1 MGLNILEFN
10 GVVLSV
16 VDTLDDLLPVQS
28 SNMLIAAGF
37 AYVHSYRYEYVC
49 AVSI

>member
-1 MGLNILEFN
+1 VGANILEFN

-28 SNMLIAAGF
+28 SKMLIAAGF
-37 AYVHSYRYEYVC
+37 AYVRS
-49 AVSI
+49 